1 MEGLEKC
8 KINNINDK
16 EKKLIEH
23 IRDTEYGEIKI
34 IIQDRKPIR
43 IEELKKS
50 IKL

>member
-1 MEGLEKC
+1 MKEMKVC
-8 KINNINDK
+8 KIKDINDK
-16 EKKLIEH
+16 EKKLIKL

-34 IIQDRKPIR
+34 IIQDRQPIR